1 MAETK
6 TTPVPIDNELGST
19 GLRRMMGYITEEY
32 LPELAGRN
40 GLEVY
45 RRMQS
50 DPVVG
55 GLLYGIEC
63 LIRQV
68 QWKVH
73 AVDESPAAT
82 EAQQFVESLA
92 GDMSHS
98 WSDMMGEVATMLPYG
113 FAPLELVVKQRRG
126 PTETDPR
133 YRSQHTD
140 NRYGVRKLALRAQHT
155 VDEWAFDD
163 QGEMVPLSALMK
175 VQPAAGPERAMR
187 YNGFLA
193 AGLIWGI
200 WLGEAGDPVKIFFL
214 LCVIVAG
221 LYGGYSVS
229 KKIIFVQALPA
240 AVALILLCLAR

>member
-6 TTPVPIDNELGST
+6 TVPVPIDNELGST

-68 QWKVH
+68 PWKVQ
-73 AVDESPAAT
+73 AVDESPAAA
-82 EAQQFVESLA
+82 EAQAFVESLA
-92 GDMSHS
+92 DDMSHS
-98 WSDMMGEVATMLPYG
+98 WSDMMGEIATMLPYG

-126 PTETDPR
+126 PSETDPR
-133 YRSQHTD
+133 YRSRHTD

-163 QGEMVPLSALMK
+163 QGEVQGFPPVPLLRRAATGVRAYRPGAPVPHQGHQRQPAGAFHTQVGLRPL
-175 VQPAAGPERAMR
+175 VAAPAAGRDR
-187 YNGFLA
+187 GH
-193 AGLIWGI
+193 
-200 WLGEAGDPVKIFFL
+200 
-214 LCVIVAG
+214 
-221 LYGGYSVS
+221 
-229 KKIIFVQALPA
+229 
-240 AVALILLCLAR
+240 RH